1 MHGPSEP
8 LFRSKGGC
16 LLIKAIR
23 QVTNSRFA
31 RQVGVLAG
39 GTAVAQVIMML
50 SLPVL
55 TRIYSPQDFNL
66 LAAYASA
73 LGLLSVAACL
83 RFNIA
88 IPLPED
94 DRTAFHLLL
103 LSLASGGLLAL
114 VLILPVALMP
124 ATIAELLGQPTL
136 KPFLWMLPLGVFL
149 AAAYD
154 ALQYWASRR
163 RRFAQV
169 ARTRVT
175 RAVGG
180 VGTQIG
186 VGLVMPGS
194 MGLLLGHMLVS
205 GLGFLSLALSFWRED
220 RTVARKTRPADLR
233 EAARHYR
240 HFPLYSVPEALFN
253 TAGLEIS
260 ILIIAAMAIGPDA
273 GFLMLA
279 MRVLGI
285 PMMLVGTS
293 VAQVYL
299 TEAPEKL
306 RLGELVSF
314 TRRTMWAMAKMGAPL
329 LALAAIVSP
338 FLFPYVFG
346 AAWAPAGRM
355 VLWLAP
361 MFLFQ
366 FIASPLLVI
375 LHVTGRLPIAMW
387 LQFGGGLFRIV
398 SIVITGQ
405 LFPAYLVEVFAIAGA
420 IFYLSNILVVQGLI
434 RKLT

>member
-1 MHGPSEP
+1 M
-8 LFRSKGGC
+8 LM
-16 LLIKAIR
+16 KAIR
-23 QVTNSRFA
+23 QVTHSRFA

-88 IPLPED
+88 IPLPEE

-103 LSLASGGLLAL
+103 LSLASGGLLAFF
-114 VLILPVALMP
+114 LILPVALMP
-124 ATIAELLGQPTL
+124 AAIAELLGQPAL

-154 ALQYWASRR
+154 ALQYWSSRQ

-169 ARTRVT
+169 ARSRVT
-175 RAVGG
+175 RAIGG
-180 VGTQIG
+180 VGTQAC
-186 VGLVMPGS
+186 VGLATPGP
-194 MGLLLGHMLVS
+194 MGLLLGHMLLS

-220 RTVARKTRPADLR
+220 RIVATKTLPADLR
-233 EAARHYR
+233 EAATRYR
-240 HFPLYSVPEALFN
+240 QFPLYSVPEALFN

-306 RLGELVSF
+306 RLGELVLF
-314 TRRTMWAMAKMGAPL
+314 TRRTMWTMAKVGAPL
-329 LALAAIVSP
+329 LALAAFVSP
-338 FLFPYVFG
+338 FLFPYIFG
-346 AAWAPAGRM
+346 AAWAPAGIM

-361 MFLFQ
+361 MFLLQ
-366 FIASPLLVI
+366 FIASPILVI
-375 LHVTGRLPIAMW
+375 LHVTDRLPTAMW
-387 LQFGGGLFRIV
+387 LQFGGGFFRIV
-398 SIVITGQ
+398 SIVVAAK
-405 LFPAYLVEVFAIAGA
+405 LFPAYLVEVFAITSAL
-420 IFYLSNILVVQGLI
+420 FYLSNILVVQRLI